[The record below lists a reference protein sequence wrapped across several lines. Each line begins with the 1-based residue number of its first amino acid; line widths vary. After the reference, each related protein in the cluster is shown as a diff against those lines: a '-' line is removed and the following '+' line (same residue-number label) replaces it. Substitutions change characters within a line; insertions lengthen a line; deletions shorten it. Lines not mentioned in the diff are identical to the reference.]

1 METII
6 NQLASNPV
14 YFAVAIV
21 FALVILF
28 GVIKKLIKL
37 VIFSAVIFAI
47 WIAYLFYTDKEI
59 PTTIQEAKESIIETI
74 DRGKETIDRSKQ
86 KGEEILE
93 KKVGEQIDKI
103 FNSD

>member
-14 YFAVAIV
+14 YFAVAVV
-21 FALVILF
+21 FVLVILF

-37 VIFSAVIFAI
+37 VIFSAVVFAI
-47 WIAYLFYTDKEI
+47 WIAYLVYTDKEI
-59 PTTIQEAKESIIETI
+59 PTTIQETKESILETL
-74 DRGKETIDRSKQ
+74 DRGKQ
-86 KGEEILE
+86 KGEELLE

>member
-14 YFAVAIV
+14 YFAVAVV
-21 FALVILF
+21 FVLVILF

-37 VIFSAVIFAI
+37 VIFSAVVFAI
-47 WIAYLFYTDKEI
+47 WIAYLVYTDKEI
-59 PTTIQEAKESIIETI
+59 PTTIQEAKESILETI
-74 DRGKETIDRSKQ
+74 DRGKQ
-86 KGEEILE
+86 KGEELLE
-93 KKVGEQIDKI
+93 KKVGEQVDKI